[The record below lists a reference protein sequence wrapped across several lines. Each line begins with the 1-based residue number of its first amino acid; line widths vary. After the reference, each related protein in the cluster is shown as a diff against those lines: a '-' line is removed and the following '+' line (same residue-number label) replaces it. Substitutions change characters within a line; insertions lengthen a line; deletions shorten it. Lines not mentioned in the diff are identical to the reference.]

1 LYVCGLATDVCVAAT
16 AENGLDLNY
25 RIILIEDAC
34 RGVDTQA
41 ISDTKKKLIQKG
53 AIVLNSKQVYRMV
66 THDDR
71 RPELGYA
78 ALKEINRM

>member
-16 AENGLDLNY
+16 AENGLV
-25 RIILIEDAC
+25 LIEDAC
-34 RGVDTQA
+34 RDVDTQA